1 MISIIDSAFGRN
13 VTTIQ
18 SLITPINLTT
28 NTSDPD
34 FIVERSSIIFN
45 SAAYDSYLMFDNNP
59 NTWWACAVG
68 IMTLPLYKLLDLIV
82 NSMEFL
88 VLGLK

>member
-1 MISIIDSAFGRN
+1 MQLIIDSAFGRN

-34 FIVERSSIIFN
+34 FIVERSS
-45 SAAYDSYLMFDNNP
+45 NNY
-59 NTWWACAVG
+59 
-68 IMTLPLYKLLDLIV
+68 IQ
-82 NSMEFL
+82 
-88 VLGLK
+88 